1 MTVSYDSYRVF
12 YAVAKNGGFTRAAVE
27 LNNSQPNITRIIGN
41 LEQTLGC
48 TLFVRSKHGA
58 TLTPE
63 GEKLYAHIAV
73 AVSHIQAG
81 EAELA
86 AAKSLED
93 GIVSIAVSE
102 TALHGSLL
110 SVLKRLREKHPKLRL
125 RVANCSSARGI
136 EMLNG
141 KTADFALITTPF
153 DLLDNMEAATVK
165 KFREFAVAGT
175 AFRELAGKTLTFSDL
190 TRYPLVCLGEKTATY
205 RFYADLFLKHGA
217 SLSIAVEAATSDQI
231 LPLVESNLGIGFVPQ
246 AFLKNVEN
254 VVPLKIDI
262 PEREIKLVKRKDV
275 PLSLAAKT
283 LSAAL
288 VDSKRDD
295 V

>member
-1 MTVSYDSYRVF
+1 MEVSDDSYRVF

-41 LEQTLGC
+41 LEQALGC

-63 GEKLYAHIAV
+63 GERLYAHIAV

-93 GIVSIAVSE
+93 GIVSIAVIE

-110 SVLKRLREKHPKLRL
+110 SVLKRLRKKHPKLRL
-125 RVANCSSARGI
+125 RVANCSSAQGI

-153 DLLDNMEAATVK
+153 DLLDNM
-165 KFREFAVAGT
+165 
-175 AFRELAGKTLTFSDL
+175 
-190 TRYPLVCLGEKTATY
+190 
-205 RFYADLFLKHGA
+205 
-217 SLSIAVEAATSDQI
+217 EAATSDQI

>member
-1 MTVSYDSYRVF
+1 MIISYDSYRVF
-12 YAVAKNGGFTRAAVE
+12 YAVAKNGGFTRAAAE
-27 LNNSQPNITRIIGN
+27 LNNSQPNITRVVGN
-41 LEQTLGC
+41 LEQALGC
-48 TLFVRSKHGA
+48 ALFVRSKRGA
-58 TLTPE
+58 ALTPE
-63 GEKLYAHIAV
+63 GEKLYAHIAA
-73 AVSHIQAG
+73 AVRHIQAG

-110 SVLKRLREKHPKLRL
+110 PVLKRLREKHPKLRL
-125 RVANCSSARGI
+125 RVANCSSAQGI
-136 EMLNG
+136 EALNG

-153 DLLDNMEAATVK
+153 DLPDNMEATTIQ
-165 KFREFAVAGT
+165 KFREVAAAGT
-175 AFRELAGKTLTFSDL
+175 AFRELAGKKLSFADL
-190 TRYPLVCLGEKTATY
+190 ARYPLVCLGEKTATY

-217 SLSIAVEAATSDQI
+217 PFSVAVEAATSDQI

-246 AFLKNVEN
+246 AFLRDSAAVALLA
-254 VVPLKIDI
+254 VDL

-275 PLSLAAKT
+275 PLSLAAKV

-288 VDSKRDD
+288 ADSKRDD